1 MFLPLL
7 IRSKFIAPLKNKKS
21 ILELFSHP
29 VVECYS
35 TKKPTK
41 GMKGINIRQSS
52 CSLSPPTQMVSRAN
66 FGGSSLDIRCQLSTF
81 LLSCLKPQIS
91 AGFLG
96 SSKVRLR
103 AVGGSINGFNTGIKW
118 WMNKSGGKGVITS
131 GFSFSKQLI
140 HCNPFFHFFIFELNG
155 RFETQANRLR
165 VLKDFVPLKDN
176 LPEISMQDSY
186 LQKCISVFNHE

>member
-91 AGFLG
+91 AGFL
-96 SSKVRLR
+96 SSSEVRLR
-103 AVGGSINGFNTGIKW
+103 AVGEVNQRVQHRYKMMDEQKW
-118 WMNKSGGKGVITS
+118 RKRGDYFRFFLFKTIDSLQST
-131 GFSFSKQLI
+131 
-140 HCNPFFHFFIFELNG
+140 FHFFILSWMEI
-155 RFETQANRLR
+155 
-165 VLKDFVPLKDN
+165 LKRK
-176 LPEISMQDSY
+176 E
-186 LQKCISVFNHE
+186 